1 MTHLSR
7 KQEQRFMK
15 RESYK
20 PVDRKMIKINE
31 RQQSISQA
39 AAKDSNFQHGTAGKR
54 GWRFGGSLQVG
65 GGHGV
70 GMVTAQ
76 LVGALP
82 SDGEMLL
89 LLVIPQPT
97 REQTHPFQPPS
108 AF

>member
-1 MTHLSR
+1 
-7 KQEQRFMK
+7 MK

-39 AAKDSNFQHGTAGKR
+39 AAEDSNFQHGTAGKGDGDLVEACR
-54 GWRFGGSLQVG
+54 E

-82 SDGEMLL
+82 SNGEMLL
-89 LLVIPQPT
+89 LLAIPQPT

>member
-1 MTHLSR
+1 MRDSKASHR
-7 KQEQRFMK
+7 QMQRIATFSMELQGK
-15 RESYK
+15 GDGDLVEACRE
-20 PVDRKMIKINE
+20 
-31 RQQSISQA
+31 
-39 AAKDSNFQHGTAGKR
+39 
-54 GWRFGGSLQVG
+54 

-82 SDGEMLL
+82 SNGEMLL
-89 LLVIPQPT
+89 LLAIPQPT